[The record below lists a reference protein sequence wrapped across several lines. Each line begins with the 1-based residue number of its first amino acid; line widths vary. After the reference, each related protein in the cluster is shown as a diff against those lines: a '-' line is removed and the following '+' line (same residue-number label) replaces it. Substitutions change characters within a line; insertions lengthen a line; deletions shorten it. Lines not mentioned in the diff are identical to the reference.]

1 MRMRTHNTRTHG
13 ADSVKDENIG
23 HTTAKLSVKLKQLP
37 WEMIRLFFFF
47 LFFFSLAPE
56 NCTNGN
62 LEYTPHHLYS
72 YMRGQKKDK
81 RQRHGD
87 VSYLQPIKNT
97 WFLAGLNAV
106 PCDNLLLFFFCA
118 LLPRVFP
125 KEPLCGVQSSKAKD
139 QNEALIS
146 HTHTHTSLTS
156 THTHTHSFRVW
167 V

>member
-1 MRMRTHNTRTHG
+1 MGNDK
-13 ADSVKDENIG
+13 A
-23 HTTAKLSVKLKQLP
+23 
-37 WEMIRLFFFF
+37 LFFFS
-47 LFFFSLAPE
+47 FFFSLAPE

-106 PCDNLLLFFFCA
+106 PCDNLLLFFFLRFTA
-118 LLPRVFP
+118 ASVPQGASVWST
-125 KEPLCGVQSSKAKD
+125 EQQSKGPERSSH
-139 QNEALIS
+139 LTYTHTHFSYI
-146 HTHTHTSLTS
+146 HTHTHTALEYEYRGPDRKWMWSKLSSITRARWGQS
-156 THTHTHSFRVW
+156 SHQP
-167 V
+167 

>member
-1 MRMRTHNTRTHG
+1 MGNDK
-13 ADSVKDENIG
+13 A
-23 HTTAKLSVKLKQLP
+23 
-37 WEMIRLFFFF
+37 LFFFS
-47 LFFFSLAPE
+47 FFFSLAPE

-106 PCDNLLLFFFCA
+106 PCDNLLLFFFA
-118 LLPRVFP
+118 LYCRECSPRS
-125 KEPLCGVQSSKAKD
+125 LCVEYRAAKQRTRTKLSSH
-139 QNEALIS
+139 I
-146 HTHTHTSLTS
+146 HTHTSLTS
-156 THTHTHSFRVW
+156 THTHTALEYEYRGPDRKWMWSKLSSITRARWGQSSHQP
-167 V
+167 

>member
-97 WFLAGLNAV
+97 
-106 PCDNLLLFFFCA
+106 
-118 LLPRVFP
+118 
-125 KEPLCGVQSSKAKD
+125 
-139 QNEALIS
+139 
-146 HTHTHTSLTS
+146 
-156 THTHTHSFRVW
+156 
-167 V
+167 